1 MADKRDY
8 KKEYRDLYQ
17 PGKRPSL
24 VDVPP
29 IPMFLVDGAGD
40 PSGAAYQAAMSAL
53 YAVTFTLKMSRLGP
67 WQPEGYFDYVLPPLE
82 GFWWTEEGGHDLL
95 SVPRST
101 WRWTSALRAP
111 EYATPQV
118 LRWALEECARKKPGV
133 DLSGVR
139 LETVTEGLCVQC
151 MHIGH
156 YDDEPATVAAMEEY
170 AKAQG
175 YEADFGEGRFHHEIY
190 LSDVRRCKPE
200 RMKTVIRH
208 PTKRTE

>member
-53 YAVTFTLKMSRLGP
+53 YTVTFTLKMSRLGP

-82 GFWWTEEGGHDLL
+82 GFWWQDG
-95 SVPRST
+95 V
-101 WRWTSALRAP
+101 A
-111 EYATPQV
+111 
-118 LRWALEECARKKPGV
+118 GV
-133 DLSGVR
+133 DYADKSSFHWISVIR
-139 LETVTEGLCVQC
+139 LPDFVTREVFDWAVQEATAKKKKDFSKVQFLHYDEGLCVQC
-151 MHIGH
+151 MHVGS
-156 YDDEPATVAAMEEY
+156 YDAEPETLEQMDAFARE
-170 AKAQG
+170 QG
-175 YEADFGEGRFHHEIY
+175 YETDFTGHRRHHEIY
-190 LSDVRRCKPE
+190 LSDPRRTAPE
-200 RMKTVIRH
+200 KLKTVLRH
-208 PTKRTE
+208 PVRVK

>member
-151 MHIGH
+151 LHVGP
-156 YDDEPATVAAMEEY
+156 YDAETAAMERMMTFAGE
-170 AKAQG
+170 QG
-175 YEADFGEGRFHHEIY
+175 LRPSDHPARRHHEFY
-190 LSDVRRCKPE
+190 LGDPRRVPPE
-200 RMKTVIRH
+200 KW
-208 PTKRTE
+208 RTILRLPVERG

>member
-29 IPMFLVDGAGD
+29 IPMFLADGAGD
-40 PSGAAYQAAMSAL
+40 PNGAAYQAAKGAL
-53 YAVTFTLKMSRLGP
+53 YSVTFTLKMSRLGP

-82 GFWWTEEGGHDLL
+82 GFWWTEEGRRDLL
-95 SVPRST
+95 SVPRSA
-101 WRWTSALRAP
+101 WRWTSCLRAP

-151 MHIGH
+151 LYVGP
-156 YDDEPATVAAMEEY
+156 YDAETAAMERMAAFAGE
-170 AKAQG
+170 QG
-175 YEADFGEGRFHHEIY
+175 LRPSDDPARRHHEIY
-190 LSDVRRCKPE
+190 LGDPRKVPPEKRRTILRLPVE
-200 RMKTVIRH
+200 RG
-208 PTKRTE
+208 

>member
-151 MHIGH
+151 LHVGP
-156 YDDEPATVAAMEEY
+156 YDAETAAMERMMAFAGE
-170 AKAQG
+170 QG
-175 YEADFGEGRFHHEIY
+175 LRPSDHPARRHHEIY
-190 LSDVRRCKPE
+190 LGDPRRVPPE
-200 RMKTVIRH
+200 KW
-208 PTKRTE
+208 RTILRLPVERG

>member
-53 YAVTFTLKMSRLGP
+53 YTVTFTLKMSRLGP

-82 GFWWTEEGGHDLL
+82 GFWWTEEGGARSPLRAQIHLAVDLGPAGPGIRHAPGASL
-95 SVPRST
+95 GAGGVRTEKARCGPVRST
-101 WRWTSALRAP
+101 AGDGDGGAVRPVPARGAL
-111 EYATPQV
+111 
-118 LRWALEECARKKPGV
+118 
-133 DLSGVR
+133 
-139 LETVTEGLCVQC
+139 
-151 MHIGH
+151 
-156 YDDEPATVAAMEEY
+156 
-170 AKAQG
+170 
-175 YEADFGEGRFHHEIY
+175 
-190 LSDVRRCKPE
+190 
-200 RMKTVIRH
+200 
-208 PTKRTE
+208 

>member
-8 KKEYRDLYQ
+8 KKEYRDFYQ

-82 GFWWTEEGGHDLL
+82 GFWWQENTDSIDYADKSAFHWI
-95 SVPRST
+95 SVIRLPDFI
-101 WRWTSALRAP
+101 
-111 EYATPQV
+111 TPDDFA
-118 LRWALEECARKKPGV
+118 WAVQTAEKKKKL
-133 DLSGVR
+133 DCSKAEFL
-139 LETVTEGLCVQC
+139 TIDEGLCVQI
-151 MHIGH
+151 MHHGAF
-156 YDDEPATVAAMEEY
+156 DDEPASVALMDTFLAEN
-170 AKAQG
+170 G
-175 YEADFGEGRFHHEIY
+175 YINDFTAARLHHEIY
-190 LSDVRRCKPE
+190 LSDARKVAPE
-200 RMKTVIRH
+200 KWKTVIRH
-208 PTKRTE
+208 PIKEA

>member
-101 WRWTSALRAP
+101 WRWT
-111 EYATPQV
+111 
-118 LRWALEECARKKPGV
+118 
-133 DLSGVR
+133 
-139 LETVTEGLCVQC
+139 
-151 MHIGH
+151 
-156 YDDEPATVAAMEEY
+156 
-170 AKAQG
+170 
-175 YEADFGEGRFHHEIY
+175 
-190 LSDVRRCKPE
+190 
-200 RMKTVIRH
+200 
-208 PTKRTE
+208 